1 MFVPKYY
8 RNDNIDEVKEFISEN
23 GFGILISQNYSK
35 LWGTHIPLVLE
46 KDENGKDVLRGHISK
61 GNPQWKYFK
70 DNTNVLVI
78 FPGPHTYISS
88 SWYDHINVPTWNY
101 IAVHVYGAIRIIEG
115 EKLINSLKNL
125 MEKYEKYSDKPVKIE
140 DMPEKFLH
148 DHINGIVAFEVEI
161 EEIQPAYKLSQNRDD
176 FNHSNIINELRKR
189 KDQNSHKIADEMEK
203 HSKKLPDK

>member
-8 RNDNIDEVKEFISEN
+8 RNDNIEEVKEFISEN
-23 GFGILISQNYSK
+23 GFGILITQNDSK

-46 KDENGKDVLRGHISK
+46 KAENGKDVLMGHISK

-70 DNTNVLVI
+70 DNTKVLVI

-101 IAVHVYGAIRIIEG
+101 IAVQVYGAIRIIEG

-125 MEKYEKYSDKPVKIE
+125 MDKYEKNSVNPVKIE
-140 DMPEKFLH
+140 DMPEEFLQ
-148 DHINGIVAFEVEI
+148 DHIKGIAAFEVEI
-161 EEIQPAYKLSQNRDD
+161 EEIQSAYKLSQNRDD

-189 KDQNSHKIADEMEK
+189 DDYDSLKIADEMEK
-203 HSKKLPDK
+203 HRNKLPDK